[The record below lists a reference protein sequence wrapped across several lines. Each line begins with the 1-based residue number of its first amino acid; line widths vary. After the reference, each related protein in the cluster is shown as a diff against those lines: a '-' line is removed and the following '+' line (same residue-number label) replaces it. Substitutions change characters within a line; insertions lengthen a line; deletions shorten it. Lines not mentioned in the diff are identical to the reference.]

1 MKKILT
7 LILALTLV
15 APFAGTP
22 VWAHGQEEH
31 AHKAPHGGVV
41 RTSGKYHL
49 EVVPKGTSV
58 DIYLLDENE
67 ATLPIQNV
75 TVKVTGLTKAKK
87 KLDVQPKPAKNH
99 FTAAVPA
106 GSLAGA
112 TLIVTMRRGE
122 ETISA
127 RFALK

>member
-1 MKKILT
+1 MKKT
-7 LILALTLV
+7 LALTLL
-15 APFAGTP
+15 ALALAGTP
-22 VWAHGQEEH
+22 AWSHGKEEH

-41 RTSGKYHL
+41 RTSGKYHV
-49 EVVPKGTSV
+49 EVVPKGNSV
-58 DIYLLDENE
+58 AIYLLDDKE

-87 KLDVQPKPAKNH
+87 KLDVQPKPAKDH

-112 TLIVTMRRGE
+112 TLVVTMRRGE

-127 RFALK
+127 RFALQ

>member
-1 MKKILT
+1 MKKT
-7 LILALTLV
+7 LVFTLALALA
-15 APFAGTP
+15 APFAGAP
-22 VWAHGQEEH
+22 AWADQEGH
-31 AHKAPHGGVV
+31 SHKAPHGGIV
-41 RTSGKYHL
+41 RTSGQYHVEL
-49 EVVPKGTSV
+49 VPKGTSV
-58 DIYLLDENE
+58 DIYLLDGKE

-75 TVKVTGLTKAKK
+75 TVKVTGMTKAKK
-87 KLDVQPKPAKNH
+87 KLDVQPKPAKDH

>member
-7 LILALTLV
+7 LTLALALT
-15 APFAGTP
+15 APFLGTLAC
-22 VWAHGQEEH
+22 AHDQEDH
-31 AHKAPHGGVV
+31 AHKAPHGGIV
-41 RTSGKYHL
+41 RTSGKYHV

-58 DIYLLDENE
+58 DIYLLDDKE

-75 TVKVTGLTKAKK
+75 TLKVTGMTKAKK
-87 KLDVQPKPAKNH
+87 KLDVQPKPAKDH
-99 FTAAVPA
+99 FTASVPA

-112 TLIVTMRRGE
+112 TLVVTMRRGE